1 MDTLL
6 TILKPI
12 CQTGMNL
19 SLKKCLV
26 SILQAMI
33 VSWSVNIL
41 KLASEFTSRADVSS
55 VARRIERF
63 LLRGLVKQ
71 HEAARSIINTLP
83 RKTAIYIEYERHI
96 VETRKIQILCPGRG
110 NLFQRN
116 IAADMFCFSSGS

>member
-55 VARRIERF
+55 VVRRIESSTLMRVRDISV
-63 LLRGLVKQ
+63 L
-71 HEAARSIINTLP
+71 EAYCWA
-83 RKTAIYIEYERHI
+83 
-96 VETRKIQILCPGRG
+96 V
-110 NLFQRN
+110 
-116 IAADMFCFSSGS
+116 SSFPLGFFTG